1 MRYWLAAVPLTGA
14 ECVGRIPQ
22 PDPEAVMGNHWGT
35 GWFDNDEAQVW
46 LRQVQSDGWSALD
59 TVLDE
64 EESDDDLDAGEAAA
78 CLVASA
84 LIASLRDPL
93 NGDLPSAA
101 RPALQRLQTETRGL
115 RELESYRQR
124 ALHACER
131 LLAEETGL
139 RRIWAQTG
147 DDAAWTNA
155 VEELRDRLS

>member
-1 MRYWLAAVPLTGA
+1 
-14 ECVGRIPQ
+14 
-22 PDPEAVMGNHWGT
+22 MGNHWGT

-46 LRQVQSDGWSALD
+46 LQQVQADGWSALD

-64 EESDDDLDAGEAAA
+64 EESDDELDAGEAAA

-93 NGDLPSAA
+93 NGTLPPVA
-101 RPALQRLQTETRGL
+101 RPALQRLHGDARGL

-131 LLAEETGL
+131 LLDEESGL
-139 RRIWAQTG
+139 RRIWAQSG
-147 DDAAWTNA
+147 DDGDWTTA
-155 VEELRDRLS
+155 VEELRDRLL